1 MKGAQAGM
9 PKLHRQLIYK
19 LFKLWQQ
26 RLGYMQAEHVQQPA
40 ELCRRC
46 PAVLQAVQWVCN

>member
-1 MKGAQAGM
+1 MKGAQAGT

-26 RLGYMQAEHVQQPA
+26 RLGYMQAEPA
-40 ELCRRC
+40 ELCRRR

>member
-1 MKGAQAGM
+1 MKGAQAGT

-19 LFKLWQQ
+19 LFKLCQQ

-40 ELCRRC
+40 ELCRRR